1 MSNNET
7 AQTAYIAGPI
17 TGVPYYRE
25 NFSRA
30 ARYVKRLGFGTVLNP
45 AELPKTLDN
54 SQAMKICFAMIDVA
68 DTVFFMPEWE
78 RSVGAKLEHDYCK
91 YLNKEIYYLPAK
103 P

>member
-7 AQTAYIAGPI
+7 AKTAYIAGPI

-30 ARYVKRLGFGTVLNP
+30 ARYVKHTGFTTVLNP
-45 AELPKTLDN
+45 AELPRTLDN

-68 DTVFFMPEWE
+68 DAVFFMPEWD
-78 RSVGAKLEHDYCK
+78 RSIGAKLEHAYCK
-91 YLNKEIYYLPAK
+91 YMNKEIYYLPAK

>member
-1 MSNNET
+1 MSNNE
-7 AQTAYIAGPI
+7 QKTAYIAGPI

-30 ARYVKRLGFGTVLNP
+30 ARYAKHLGYATVLNP

-68 DTVFFMPEWE
+68 DAVFFLPEWD
-78 RSVGAKLEHDYCK
+78 RSVGAKLEIAYCK
-91 YLNKEIYYLPAK
+91 YLNKEINFLPAK

>member
-7 AQTAYIAGPI
+7 AKTAYIAGPI

-45 AELPKTLDN
+45 AELPRTLRND
-54 SQAMKICFAMIDVA
+54 QAMKICFAMINVSDV
-68 DTVFFMPEWE
+68 VFFIPEWE
-78 RSVGAKLEHDYCK
+78 RSVGAKLEMAYAK
-91 YLNKEIYYLPAK
+91 YMNKEINYLPAK

>member
-1 MSNNET
+1 MNTET
-7 AQTAYIAGPI
+7 AKTAYIAGPI

-25 NFSRA
+25 KFSRA
-30 ARYVKRLGFGTVLNP
+30 ARYVKHLGYTTVLNP

-68 DTVFFMPEWE
+68 DVVFFLPAWD
-78 RSVGAKLEHDYCK
+78 RSVGAKLEMAYCK
-91 YLNKEIYYLPAK
+91 YLNKEINFLPAK